1 LPQNLVPETTGEDMS
16 TDCTLAQEL
25 SSFCGH
31 RSYREGEVLRQKGQ
45 HYRDMYI
52 VLEGCALV
60 RLDGASE
67 GTQVKYIYADEPVG
81 EICFLQGTAAIATVT
96 AKSDLKVLKIDD
108 LELANI
114 SEQRPELVA
123 RLLQDLARTASAR
136 LSYNLSVTDDT
147 EISADASAIEILLCR
162 SDDQLNQAKRLR
174 YDVYCNELKRNSP
187 NADHQQCVISDA
199 LDGTG
204 YCFIAEKQGKT
215 IGTLRANYA
224 GDGPLNGLET
234 IYGMTRS
241 QHFPGKCGVC
251 TKFIVDRSNR
261 GGPAAMMLIAH
272 AVQLGMRDDMQE
284 CYIDCIP
291 DLIDY
296 YSALGFSAT
305 APEFFHPENGLSL
318 PMKLDLNLHGTQMSG
333 REGLRHMIRLF
344 LKTRANKRQLKQ

>member
-1 LPQNLVPETTGEDMS
+1 MS
-16 TDCTLAQEL
+16 ANCTLAQEL

-31 RSYREGEVLRQKGQ
+31 RTYREGEVLRQKGQ

-52 VLEGCALV
+52 VLEGCASVKLE
-60 RLDGASE
+60 GASE
-67 GTQVKYIYADEPVG
+67 ELQIKYINVDEPVG

-96 AKSDLKVLKIDD
+96 ANSDLTVLKIDD
-108 LELANI
+108 VDLAEI
-114 SEQRPELVA
+114 SDQRPELVA

-136 LSYNLSVTDDT
+136 LSYNLSIFDGA
-147 EISADASAIEILLCR
+147 EISDDSSAIEILLCR

-174 YDVYCNELKRNSP
+174 YDVYCDELKRTSP
-187 NADHQQCVISDA
+187 NADHQQRLISDP

-204 YCFIAEKQGKT
+204 YCFIAKKQGRT

-224 GDGPLNGLET
+224 CDGPLNGLET

-241 QHFPGKCGVC
+241 QHFPSKCGVC

-261 GGPAAMMLIAH
+261 GGPTAMMLIAQ

-296 YSALGFSAT
+296 YTALGFNAA

-318 PMKLDLNLHGTQMSG
+318 PMKLDLKNHGTQMSG

-344 LKTRANKRQLKQ
+344 LKTRANKRRLEQ